1 MYLFALEKGIT
12 LTDQELA
19 ACKEA
24 AEAYYASLSDA
35 EKEYIGADVE
45 VIEAAYVHY
54 TYANDLYNT
63 MTEGGVFEI
72 SDDAARVMD
81 AYVIR
86 TSEESNAKMAYADLQ
101 DGEEFL
107 AVASIYA
114 EQSTIT
120 TSISRSSYND
130 TLVSAAFALEEGAYT
145 EVLAGEDGYYIIY
158 CVSKYNEDLTE
169 ENRALLVRLR
179 RKRHLMNPMRNLR
192 RDCIGSSIPS
202 SGTAWCRRFP
212 GRSPRPI
219 SLRSTINI
227 FKGFKATFLSNRM
240 A

>member
-169 ENRALLVRLR
+169 ENRALLVRLAQEEAFDESYEEFAAG
-179 RKRHLMNPMRNLR
+179 LYWEFNSELWDSLVP
-192 RDCIGSSIPS
+192 PV
-202 SGTAWCRRFP
+202 SGEITTTDF
-212 GRSPRPI
+212 
-219 SLRSTINI
+219 
-227 FKGFKATFLSNRM
+227 FKIYNQYI
-240 A
+240 